1 MTRETAKRKI
11 KGFPL
16 ALQAAAKEDIDNR
29 AYITTELVPVFELE
43 SGYYQMTVNY
53 KIRLADGYIYG
64 KGMWAPVLRFHDG
77 IFYVA
82 FSSND
87 MNKTYLYRSEDLK
100 GPWKRSEIKG
110 FYHDLSML
118 FDDGKV

>member
-64 KGMWAPVLRFHDG
+64 KAASLDDFIKMHESADRGEV
-77 IFYVA
+77 FYI
-82 FSSND
+82 
-87 MNKTYLYRSEDLK
+87 MYLEKSRIII
-100 GPWKRSEIKG
+100 EIEEKA
-110 FYHDLSML
+110 D
-118 FDDGKV
+118 